1 MNYSSHVTRDEEGF
15 LVAGFNH
22 RLTDAD
28 LKRWKEGDKVC
39 RREAVGPLCEALPH
53 KFRLRD
59 F

>member
-39 RREAVGPLCEALPH
+39 RRKAVGLLSEALPS
-53 KFRLRD
+53 
-59 F
+59 